1 MLYCLIKVGN
11 DSIPVSRF
19 CVVIRKFGKG
29 NTKLKDTLKCTVMSV
44 VNLSYS
50 AFVDFRKKIGM
61 ERNACVVLDGFFCKG
76 FNSKVLDFDHGY
88 AQQP

>member
-1 MLYCLIKVGN
+1 MPYCLIKVGN

-19 CVVIRKFGKG
+19 CVVIRKFGKW

-50 AFVDFRKKIGM
+50 AFVDFRKNWYGKKCM
-61 ERNACVVLDGFFCKG
+61 CCFRRFFCQG
-76 FNSKVLDFDHGY
+76 FNSKVLDFDHVNNHS
-88 AQQP
+88 A